1 MKDVAFDDWDAVWSG
16 VALEDIERVSGIARR
31 VLHAPASLLSS
42 AVGDGELHRFP
53 SGDQQFLPHG
63 TVNIDRPERSDEV
76 AKFDA
81 TSAMPVLASLDAHLY
96 ASGRPIGTL
105 SVFDRSP
112 RVWSEEDHA
121 NLADLV
127 ACLAELIVLRHLAG
141 RAGADRRLV
150 GTPARVESDHGP
162 VRASAPPTDEAE
174 AVPGSGSHILL
185 ADDLDLNR
193 KLICDMLSLE
203 GHVVD
208 SVPDGAAAV
217 RAAGEHQYD
226 LILMDMIMPGMDGVA
241 ATRAIR
247 ALPAPACEVPIV
259 ALTAHSLP
267 EQLES
272 CLQAGMDATLV
283 KPMTMDALTSAV
295 ATWTRTRRKAA

>member
-1 MKDVAFDDWDAVWSG
+1 MKDVDFDDLDAIWSG
-16 VALEDIERVSGIARR
+16 IAIEDIERVSRIARR
-31 VLHAPASLLSS
+31 VLKAPAALLSS
-42 AVGDGELHRFP
+42 SVAGTRIHRFP
-53 SGDQQFLPHG
+53 SGDQQFLPFG
-63 TVNIDRPERSDEV
+63 TVNIVRNDAAEMFDEM
-76 AKFDA
+76 
-81 TSAMPVLASLDAHLY
+81 SALPVLASFDAHLF
-96 ASGRPIGTL
+96 ASGHIIGTL

-112 RVWSEEDHA
+112 RHWSEDERA
-121 NLADLV
+121 TLADL
-127 ACLAELIVLRHLAG
+127 ADCLSELIVLRHMG
-141 RAGADRRLV
+141 GKAGADRRPAGV
-150 GTPARVESDHGP
+150 PNRSAVEHAPVETSTPIGEDG
-162 VRASAPPTDEAE
+162 E

-217 RAAGEHQYD
+217 RAAGEYQYD
-226 LILMDMIMPGMDGVA
+226 LILMDMIMPGMDGVT

>member
-1 MKDVAFDDWDAVWSG
+1 
-16 VALEDIERVSGIARR
+16 
-31 VLHAPASLLSS
+31 
-42 AVGDGELHRFP
+42 
-53 SGDQQFLPHG
+53 
-63 TVNIDRPERSDEV
+63 
-76 AKFDA
+76 
-81 TSAMPVLASLDAHLY
+81 MPVLASLEAHLY
-96 ASGRPIGTL
+96 APGRRIGTL
-105 SVFDRSP
+105 SVFDSSP
-112 RVWSEEDHA
+112 RTWSEEERATLVD
-121 NLADLV
+121 LAD
-127 ACLAELIVLRHLAG
+127 CLSDLIILRHTIGKAGAEFQPTSAPNRDEADGNATATAELA
-141 RAGADRRLV
+141 A
-150 GTPARVESDHGP
+150 E
-162 VRASAPPTDEAE
+162 EME

-203 GHVVD
+203 GHIVD

-217 RAAGEHQYD
+217 RAAGEHRYD
-226 LILMDMIMPGMDGVA
+226 LILMDMIMPGMDGVT

-283 KPMTMDALTSAV
+283 KPMTMDALTNAV
-295 ATWTRTRRKAA
+295 ATWTRSRRKAA

>member
-1 MKDVAFDDWDAVWSG
+1 M
-16 VALEDIERVSGIARR
+16 LN
-31 VLHAPASLLSS
+31 APAALLSS
-42 AVGDGELHRFP
+42 TIGDGKVHRFP
-53 SGDQQFLPHG
+53 SGDQHFLPHG
-63 TVNIDRPERSDEV
+63 TLDLHPDERSEGS
-76 AKFDA
+76 ATFDA
-81 TSAMPVLASLDAHLY
+81 ASALPVLASFDAHLF
-96 ASGRPIGTL
+96 ASGRRLATL

-112 RVWSEEDHA
+112 RTWSEEDRA
-121 NLADLV
+121 TLTDLAD
-127 ACLAELIVLRHLAG
+127 CLSDLILLRHAADKPG
-141 RAGADRRLV
+141 EDRRPAGA
-150 GTPARVESDHGP
+150 PMPVEADP
-162 VRASAPPTDEAE
+162 IAASALPSDESESAP
-174 AVPGSGSHILL
+174 ALGSHILL

>member
-1 MKDVAFDDWDAVWSG
+1 MEDVGVDEWDAIWSNIG
-16 VALEDIERVSGIARR
+16 REDIERVSRIARR
-31 VLHAPASLLSS
+31 VLNVPAALLSS
-42 AVGDGELHRFP
+42 STGNGDLHRFP
-53 SGDQQFLPHG
+53 SGDQHFLPHG
-63 TVNIDRPERSDEV
+63 TIDADPPERSDE
-76 AKFDA
+76 AAEFDA
-81 TSAMPVLASLDAHLY
+81 ASAMPVLASVDAHLF
-96 ASGRPIGTL
+96 ASGHRIGTL

-112 RVWSEEDHA
+112 RSWSEDDRA
-121 NLADLV
+121 ILVDLAD
-127 ACLAELIVLRHLAG
+127 CLSELIVLRYLADKPG
-141 RAGADRRLV
+141 DDRR
-150 GTPARVESDHGP
+150 PARVEAAHHTVTEPTPPDEEGEAAPGP
-162 VRASAPPTDEAE
+162 
-174 AVPGSGSHILL
+174 GSHILL

-217 RAAGEHQYD
+217 RAAGETQYD